1 MGKGV
6 PTVSSCGASDLRP
19 RRWAPD
25 RRHSGSRESSP
36 ALALARRRAA
46 GLALI
51 GCWRSCEEGAER
63 SSGKMGSRART
74 AWKGGRHGKSLHGV
88 GSETLPRLWR
98 TGSTLGGLARTP
110 RSRGRS
116 RPLRRGAPGAA
127 VRVSSTES
135 TRLIG
140 GKVWRG
146 MAAGEAGAARS
157 RLSSV
162 GSGQGVPRWNRAEA
176 RGR

>member
-6 PTVSSCGASDLRP
+6 PTVSSCSASDLRP
-19 RRWAPD
+19 QWWASGG
-25 RRHSGSRESSP
+25 RHSGLRESSP

-46 GLALI
+46 GLALV
-51 GCWRSCEEGAER
+51 GCWQSCEAGAER
-63 SSGKMGSRART
+63 SSGEMGSRART

-140 GKVWRG
+140 GKVWRR
-146 MAAGEAGAARS
+146 MAAGEAGAVRS
-157 RLSSV
+157 RLSSM
-162 GSGQGVPRWNRAEA
+162 GSGQVALWWNRAKV